1 MSFYSRTTRFYC
13 KINYTTI
20 HGQTLLLA
28 EGSGSTPHPLWRP
41 DAARATSGGIRG
53 GPREAAARSSRQS
66 HPRTHCLARHDSCAQ
81 GAVLSRA
88 GVGAEVRRKYA
99 HFDDAGVQKL
109 NALAAATIARF
120 ASRVASD
127 WRTCTTLRPS
137 GPTAR
142 RTTLQRVT
150 RDTTGL
156 MCCKLCCNFTTS
168 VGVFWGQVGMCSQYN
183 L

>member
-1 MSFYSRTTRFYC
+1 MGKHCCLQRVPVRLPTHFGARTQREQRAEEYA
-13 KINYTTI
+13 
-20 HGQTLLLA
+20 GGLERLLLA
-28 EGSGSTPHPLWRP
+28 LLVNRTRAPIVWR
-41 DAARATSGGIRG
+41 DT
-53 GPREAAARSSRQS
+53 
-66 HPRTHCLARHDSCAQ
+66 T
-81 GAVLSRA
+81 AVHKEQFSRA
-88 GVGAEVRRKYA
+88 GVGAEVLRKYA

>member
-53 GPREAAARSSRQS
+53 GLERLLLALLVN
-66 HPRTHCLARHDSCAQ
+66 RTRAPIVWRDTT
-81 GAVLSRA
+81 AVHKEQFSRA
-88 GVGAEVRRKYA
+88 GVGAEVLRKYA

-127 WRTCTTLRPS
+127 WRTCTMLRPR

-150 RDTTGL
+150 RERG
-156 MCCKLCCNFTTS
+156 
-168 VGVFWGQVGMCSQYN
+168 
-183 L
+183 